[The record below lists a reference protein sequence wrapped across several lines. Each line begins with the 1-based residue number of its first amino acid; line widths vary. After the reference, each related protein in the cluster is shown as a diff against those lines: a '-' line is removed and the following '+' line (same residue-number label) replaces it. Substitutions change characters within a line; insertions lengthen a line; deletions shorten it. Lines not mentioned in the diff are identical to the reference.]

1 MTDCIFCKIIK
12 GEIPCANV
20 YEDKEVIAFLDIS
33 PVNPGHTLVVPK
45 KHYETLIDLPDELA
59 CKVMKAVKKVVSAV
73 KEAMNADGIN
83 ILQSNLKPAGQD
95 VFHVHFH
102 IIPRIVGDGLHH
114 WPQNK
119 YKEGQMEEVR
129 KKIEK
134 KL

>member
-12 GEIPCANV
+12 GEIPCAKV

-45 KHYETLIDLPDELA
+45 EHHETLMDLPEEIA
-59 CKVMKAVKKVVSAV
+59 CKVMKVVKKVASAV
-73 KEAMNADGIN
+73 KEAVNADGVNIN
-83 ILQSNLKPAGQD
+83 QSNLKPAGQL
-95 VFHVHFH
+95 VPHVHFH
-102 IIPRIVGDGLHH
+102 VIPRIAGDGLRL
-114 WPQNK
+114 WPQSK

-129 KKIEK
+129 KEIEK